1 MKWIIAFAVMEAIA
15 IPAAVWLENRL
26 GPKAKYLDT
35 KLRTALKRG

>member
-1 MKWIIAFAVMEAIA
+1 MKWIIAFVAMEAIA
-15 IPAAVWLENRL
+15 IPTAVWLEHKL

>member
-1 MKWIIAFAVMEAIA
+1 MEWIIAFVAMETIA

>member
-1 MKWIIAFAVMEAIA
+1 MKWIIAFVVMETIA
-15 IPAAVWLENRL
+15 IPTAVWLENRL